1 MLKED
6 RIAAIVLAAGKGT
19 RMNSRHV
26 NKVILPLA
34 EKPMIAY
41 TLDLLKK
48 IKIGKI
54 VIVVGFA
61 HKSIK
66 KFLGPDYIYA
76 HQRKRLGT
84 AHATKC
90 GLKSVSSNV
99 DDILI
104 LNGDDSA
111 FYRPEVIRKLVAEH
125 KKKKADLTLLTIEAE
140 NPNGLGR
147 ILRNSGGKIS
157 GIIEDK
163 DATSGQKKIKEIN
176 PACYVFKRK
185 FLEKYLPRVSKS
197 NVSGEYYLTDLIRL
211 GVENKKKVASL
222 TVKNIFWRGVN
233 TWEELKEAE
242 AMMRRIQNVN

>member
-1 MLKED
+1 MCKNNK
-6 RIAAIVLAAGKGT
+6 IAAIVLAAGKGT
-19 RMNSRHV
+19 RMNSRNV
-26 NKVILPLA
+26 NKVALPLA
-34 EKPMIAY
+34 KKPMIAY
-41 TLDLLKK
+41 TLDLLRQLK
-48 IKIGKI
+48 IEKI

-66 KFLGPDYIYA
+66 KFLGPNFIYA

-90 GLKSVSSNV
+90 GLKSVPSNA
-99 DDILI
+99 DDILV

-125 KKKKADLTLLTIEAE
+125 KEKKADLTLLTIEAE
-140 NPNGLGR
+140 NPNSLGR
-147 ILRNSGGKIS
+147 ILRDSGGKII
-157 GIIEDK
+157 GIMEDK
-163 DATSGQKKIKEIN
+163 DATLEQKKIKEIN

-185 FLEKYLPRVSKS
+185 FLEKFLPRVSKS
-197 NVSGEYYLTDLIRL
+197 RASGEYYLTDLIRL
-211 GVENKKKVASL
+211 GVENKKKVSSL
-222 TVKNIFWRGVN
+222 KVKNIFWRGVN